1 MRTIEN
7 AGGSSPLGA
16 TVLPGGVN
24 FSIFSRHASKIE
36 LVFFDRTDDAQ
47 PSRVI
52 SIDAFTNRTYHY
64 WHVFVPQVEPGQIY
78 AYRVD
83 GAFDPTRGMR
93 FDPSKVLL
101 DPYGR
106 GVAIPNNYSR
116 EAGRLEGDNA
126 ATAMKSVVVDP
137 SMYDWEGDAP
147 LCRPASRSIIYEM
160 HVRGFTCDAGSGLGA
175 HIRGTYAGLIA
186 KIPDLQDLG

>member
-1 MRTIEN
+1 MRTIED
-7 AGGSSPLGA
+7 AGASSPIGA

-36 LVFFDRTDDAQ
+36 LLFFDRTDDAQ

-52 SIDAFTNRTYHY
+52 SIDPFANRTYHY
-64 WHVFVPQVEPGQIY
+64 WHVFVPQVQPGQIY

-106 GVAIPNNYSR
+106 RVAVPKEYSR
-116 EAGRLEGDNA
+116 DA
-126 ATAMKSVVVDP
+126 AIAKGANPPTPLKNLAVDP
-137 SMYDWEGDAP
+137 
-147 LCRPASRSIIYEM
+147 R
-160 HVRGFTCDAGSGLGA
+160 T
-175 HIRGTYAGLIA
+175 
-186 KIPDLQDLG
+186 